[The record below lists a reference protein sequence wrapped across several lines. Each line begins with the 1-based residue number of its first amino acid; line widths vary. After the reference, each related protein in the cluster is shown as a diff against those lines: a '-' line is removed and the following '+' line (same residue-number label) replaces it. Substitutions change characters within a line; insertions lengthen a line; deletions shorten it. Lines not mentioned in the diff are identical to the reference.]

1 MICKHCYVIPKSLT
15 KTLSNLRELKRKLRF
30 LFYSGLLLF
39 KGNGGR
45 GQEQG
50 GRGRRRGRGKQKRW
64 DGDGGGR
71 DEGSKDEGK
80 GSGEGTGTGG
90 TKTERTGTRTATG
103 ETDGGTETGSKVHHD
118 KKRKLKKQHNNKQN
132 HFRTHSIIS
141 GIKRSFFHQLNKTKV

>member
-50 GRGRRRGRGKQKRW
+50 GRGRGRGRGKQKRW
-64 DGDGGGR
+64 DGDGGDR
-71 DEGSKDEGK
+71 DEGSKDEEK
-80 GSGEGTGTGG
+80 GSGGGTGTGG

-103 ETDGGTETGSKVHHD
+103 ETDGELKRDPRFITT
-118 KKRKLKKQHNNKQN
+118 KKKIKK
-132 HFRTHSIIS
+132 T
-141 GIKRSFFHQLNKTKV
+141 T